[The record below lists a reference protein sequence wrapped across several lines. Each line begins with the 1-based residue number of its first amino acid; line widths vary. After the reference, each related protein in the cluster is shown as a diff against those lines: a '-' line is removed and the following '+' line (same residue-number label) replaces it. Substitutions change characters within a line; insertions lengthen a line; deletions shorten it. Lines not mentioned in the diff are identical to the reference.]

1 VGETVEVSVNSV
13 FSNSQEWTSSDD
25 SILQVRTDGGKTAT
39 ITGLAPGTVILSATN
54 VSHEIQVVAATT
66 TEITTTESSTVETAT
81 TASQETTT
89 TTKAP
94 TATGNATL
102 YGDVNLDGSVDI
114 TDAVLLNKK
123 AAGAVEL
130 NSIAA
135 ANADC
140 DVNGEVN
147 SDDAVLLM
155 RFLVHLVNSIG
166 NPE

>member
-25 SILQVRTDGGKTAT
+25 SVLQITTDGGKTAT

-66 TEITTTESSTVETAT
+66 TEITTTESSTVETET

-89 TTKAP
+89 TTKTP
-94 TATGNATL
+94 TVTGNATL